1 MTWNEVGS
9 WIISQPETAI
19 LSSFTSRIAIK
30 VSEPSR
36 SKSTWNLAGYLYSYL
51 DIPAVGL
58 VRINEKF
65 NVFLKEPS
73 LFAPFIFKP
82 SYTLKFFK
90 VDWIPSL
97 TLTIYEDSMP
107 INFEPAAPVVNVP
120 NPFASVALT
129 ATIPISATSVP
140 FLGTNA
146 NRKKL
151 VIANNSNQDLY
162 IDLDATASVADHC
175 IKIPKVSASGFIA
188 SYELENY
195 TGLVSGI
202 WGAAG
207 SGAALIRE
215 MVL

>member
-1 MTWNEVGS
+1 MTWNEVGL
-9 WIISQPETAI
+9 WIIDQPETVI
-19 LSSFTSRIAIK
+19 LNTFSSRIVAK

-36 SKSTWNLAGYLYSYL
+36 SKSTWNTAGFFYSYL
-51 DIPAVGL
+51 DIPLVGL
-58 VRINEKF
+58 VKTDEKF
-65 NVFLKEPS
+65 NVSLKEPT
-73 LFAPFIFKP
+73 LFVPQVFKP

-90 VDWIPSL
+90 VGWIPSL

-120 NPFASVALT
+120 SLFASVANST
-129 ATIPISATSVP
+129 TIPTSATSVS
-140 FLGTNA
+140 FLPA
-146 NRKKL
+146 NTSRKKM

-162 IDLDATASVADHC
+162 IDLDATASVADHA

-195 TGLVSGI
+195 TGVVSGI
-202 WGAAG
+202 WAAAG

-215 MVL
+215 MVA

>member
-1 MTWNEVGS
+1 MTWNEIGQWV
-9 WIISQPETAI
+9 IDQPETVI
-19 LSSFTSRIAIK
+19 LSTFSSRIAVK

-36 SKSTWNLAGYLYSYL
+36 FKSTWNLAGFFYSYL
-51 DIPAVGL
+51 DIPLVGL
-58 VRINEKF
+58 VKTDEKF
-65 NVFLKEPS
+65 NVSLKEPT
-73 LFAPFIFKP
+73 LFVPQVFKP

-90 VDWIPSL
+90 VAWISSL

-120 NPFASVALT
+120 SLFASAALGGT
-129 ATIPISATSVP
+129 VPISTTSVA
-140 FLGTNA
+140 FLAANA

-162 IDLDATASVADHC
+162 IDLDATASVADHA

-195 TGLVSGI
+195 TGVVSGI
-202 WGAAG
+202 WAAAG

-215 MVL
+215 MVA